1 MTVLNSNEFIKLVH
15 DYNYIQMSNVN
26 VSFRN
31 SPQLISGFYKAKA
44 KVQISNVENRYEPN
58 VALM

>member
-31 SPQLISGFYKAKA
+31 SPQLISPFYKATA
-44 KVQISNVENRYEPN
+44 KVQISNVEIRYEQN
-58 VALM
+58 VA

>member
-1 MTVLNSNEFIKLVH
+1 
-15 DYNYIQMSNVN
+15 MSNVN